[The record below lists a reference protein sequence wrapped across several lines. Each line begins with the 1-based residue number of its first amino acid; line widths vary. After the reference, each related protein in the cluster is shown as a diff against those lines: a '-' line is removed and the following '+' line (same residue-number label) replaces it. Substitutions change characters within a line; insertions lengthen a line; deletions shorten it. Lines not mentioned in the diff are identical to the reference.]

1 MRLGMIW
8 AQDPCGVLGASG
20 TMLWRVPADFRHFKA
35 VTLGGAVIMG
45 RTTWESIGG
54 ALTGRAHIVLRASAT
69 VWRWAP
75 ARSPAGRWTIRV
87 KAPTALCRACG

>member
-35 VTLGGAVIMG
+35 ATL
-45 RTTWESIGG
+45 
-54 ALTGRAHIVLRASAT
+54 
-69 VWRWAP
+69 
-75 ARSPAGRWTIRV
+75 
-87 KAPTALCRACG
+87 